1 MADMWHVVSQV
12 QETEISDTGPGFQ
25 TVWIVRYQVDSGPAT
40 GTRGEVHIPADRYNA
55 DLVKSAIDAAVYHVD
70 KVGNL

>member
-1 MADMWHVVSQV
+1 MANMWHVLSQV

-25 TVWIVRYQVDSGPAT
+25 TIWVVKYVVDTGPAT
-40 GTRGEVHIPADRYNA
+40 GTKGEVHVQVDRYNA

-70 KVGNL
+70 QVGNL